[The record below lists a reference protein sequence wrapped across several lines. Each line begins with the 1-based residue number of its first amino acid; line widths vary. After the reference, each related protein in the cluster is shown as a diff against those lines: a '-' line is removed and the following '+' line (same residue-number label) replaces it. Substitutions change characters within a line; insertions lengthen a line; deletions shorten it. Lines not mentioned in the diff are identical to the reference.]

1 MAKRSKSKTA
11 KIFSVKNKVS
21 MEPVDE
27 IKEIMEEINRKTPT
41 YPKLKIQ
48 PVDKITTQETSGL
61 AKVKNAS
68 TETDI
73 NERDTSE
80 LETNKGDSLKNRTVG
95 LDNMEGDST
104 EQSTD
109 LPDKIECATTD
120 QVSTDQVSIEHVQI
134 EHVPIEREAV
144 DLDYSEQEKVEQDS
158 EHHGGEKY
166 LTIKQLASILQVELS
181 TIRHWE
187 KEFAEYLGQAV
198 LKNQRK
204 LFTTWQLEV
213 FSKIKDLLKTEQ
225 YTIEGAKR
233 RLELDNILTYSLG
246 VEHNFKTT
254 VFIMLSAIM
263 QELQASRQESR
274 ELARQVAKLQ
284 VEKNQVEEQLQE
296 EQNRGLFDFLKTKL
310 NKRSPVGKEA

>member
-1 MAKRSKSKTA
+1 MTKRSKSKTA

-21 MEPVDE
+21 IEPVDE
-27 IKEIMEEINRKTPT
+27 IKEIMEEINRKTPP

-48 PVDKITTQETSGL
+48 TVDKITTRETSGL
-61 AKVKNAS
+61 AEVENVS
-68 TETDI
+68 TETNL
-73 NERDTSE
+73 NERDT
-80 LETNKGDSLKNRTVG
+80 
-95 LDNMEGDST
+95 
-104 EQSTD
+104 
-109 LPDKIECATTD
+109 TD
-120 QVSTDQVSIEHVQI
+120 QISIDKASIDQVPKEHIQIDHAPIEGESIE
-134 EHVPIEREAV
+134 
-144 DLDYSEQEKVEQDS
+144 LDYSEQEKAEQDS
-158 EHHGGEKY
+158 ENGGEKY

>member
-21 MEPVDE
+21 IEPVDE
-27 IKEIMEEINRKTPT
+27 IKEIMEEINRKTPA

-48 PVDKITTQETSGL
+48 TVDKITTRETSGL
-61 AKVKNAS
+61 AEVENS
-68 TETDI
+68 
-73 NERDTSE
+73 
-80 LETNKGDSLKNRTVG
+80 SLKKHTVG
-95 LDNMEGDST
+95 LDKMEGAST

-109 LPDKIECATTD
+109 LPAKIECDTTE
-120 QVSTDQVSIEHVQI
+120 QVSTDQISIDYVQI
-134 EHVPIEREAV
+134 DHVPIERESV
-144 DLDYSEQEKVEQDS
+144 DLDYSEQEKAEQDS
-158 EHHGGEKY
+158 EHCGGEKY

-310 NKRSPVGKEA
+310 NKRAPVGKEA

>member
-1 MAKRSKSKTA
+1 MTKRSKSKTA

-21 MEPVDE
+21 IEPVDE
-27 IKEIMEEINRKTPT
+27 IKEIMEEINRKTPP

-48 PVDKITTQETSGL
+48 TVDKITTRETSGL
-61 AKVKNAS
+61 AEVENVS
-68 TETDI
+68 TETNL
-73 NERDTSE
+73 NERDT
-80 LETNKGDSLKNRTVG
+80 
-95 LDNMEGDST
+95 
-104 EQSTD
+104 
-109 LPDKIECATTD
+109 TD
-120 QVSTDQVSIEHVQI
+120 QISIDKASIDQVPKEHIQIDHAPIEGESIE
-134 EHVPIEREAV
+134 
-144 DLDYSEQEKVEQDS
+144 LDYSEQEKAEQDS
-158 EHHGGEKY
+158 ENGGEKY

-310 NKRSPVGKEA
+310 NMRSPVGKVA

>member
-1 MAKRSKSKTA
+1 MTKRSKSKTA

-21 MEPVDE
+21 IEPVDE
-27 IKEIMEEINRKTPT
+27 IKEIMEEISRNTPT

-48 PVDKITTQETSGL
+48 SVD
-61 AKVKNAS
+61 N
-68 TETDI
+68 
-73 NERDTSE
+73 
-80 LETNKGDSLKNRTVG
+80 
-95 LDNMEGDST
+95 
-104 EQSTD
+104 
-109 LPDKIECATTD
+109 IEFD
-120 QVSTDQVSIEHVQI
+120 STDQVSIDQNAIDQILIEHVQLD
-134 EHVPIEREAV
+134 HVPFEGESV
-144 DLDYSEQEKVEQDS
+144 DLDCSEQEKVEQDS
-158 EHHGGEKY
+158 EHYVGEKY
-166 LTIKQLASILQVELS
+166 LTIKQLATILQVELS

-310 NKRSPVGKEA
+310 NKRSPVGKEANF